1 MRIRSFGFKLH
12 FDIVRFQNIFL
23 KKKTKQLFYISYLA
37 VIILLE
43 AVKIDEGSWARM
55 CRKEKHKNFLK
66 VFSLYG
72 LNSQKIIRQT
82 SLNSYYILYAAKVSI
97 CTPFLYNLTPRT
109 NYMICVAQSK
119 MKMQSPL
126 FKNYLILCEI
136 RPFNPM
142 QGPSKHEALFSCTD
156 CMLVKTALCTP

>member
-1 MRIRSFGFKLH
+1 
-12 FDIVRFQNIFL
+12 
-23 KKKTKQLFYISYLA
+23 
-37 VIILLE
+37 
-43 AVKIDEGSWARM
+43 M

-72 LNSQKIIRQT
+72 LNNQKIIRQT

-109 NYMICVAQSK
+109 NYMICMAQSK

-156 CMLVKTALCTP
+156 CMLVKTACAHLKSKSRPQWPTRSLSGAPGFCGRVLCVLKVILISETQ